1 MFQKTLD
8 VSVLEAAERRVIEA
22 FNNNKYVSLSFSGGK
37 DSICMAD
44 LVVKTMQKYGI
55 PFSRLMVTFFDEEA
69 IYPDVEQI
77 VLQWR
82 SRFLSLGAK
91 FYWFCLPIRHYNCCN
106 RLEND
111 ESFICWQPGKES
123 VWVRPMPSFAIRN
136 HKDFSMGM
144 TYQHFGEKIFK
155 NIPQMVGLR
164 MAESVQRR
172 RSIASM
178 RTSKFLYPLYDWK
191 DSDIWLYI
199 KLNRLDI
206 PMTYIYLYKVG
217 VALNKLRISQFFSID
232 TIKTLPKVLEF
243 YPDLYQRI
251 LRREPNADLVMLY
264 WDTDMFRSSKQGQK
278 FDLDKDKDYR
288 VSLKSAMMKAAQAP
302 DMYPGYAIAK
312 KLYARMSDWNSQKI
326 FREVYQILIAG
337 DPKRRTYRVV
347 IGHLYED
354 NVKRKEAED
363 EKAARRREEA
373 KNGSAGNNRA

>member
-8 VSVLEAAERRVIEA
+8 ISVLEAAERRIVEA

-44 LVVKTMQKYGI
+44 LVVKTMQKYSI

-123 VWVRPMPSFAIRN
+123 VWVRQMPSFAIRN

-144 TYQHFGEKIFK
+144 TYQYFGKKIFK
-155 NIPQMVGLR
+155 TIPQMVGLR

-206 PMTYIYLYKVG
+206 PTTYIYLYKVG
-217 VALNKLRISQFFSID
+217 VPLNKLRISQFFSID

-264 WDTDMFRSSKQGQK
+264 WDTDMFRSSKQEQK
-278 FDLDKDKDYR
+278 FDLDKSKDYR
-288 VSLKSAMMKAAQAP
+288 EILKDAMMKAAQSP
-302 DMYPGYAIAK
+302 DMYPGYAVAK
-312 KLYARMSDWNSQKI
+312 KLYARLSDKNSQKI

-354 NVKRKEAED
+354 NVKQKEAED
-363 EKAARRREEA
+363 EKARRQREDA
-373 KNGSAGNNRA
+373 NSCTGDNGA